1 MTART
6 RNYIQDKGYDAA
18 AAITKFRAVK
28 WSAEETVTPVTT
40 GATDIVAGIPQE
52 AVSAADILHGKGAP
66 LAVEG
71 DTEWECSAA
80 LAVGVR
86 VSCANDGTA
95 IVAVAGSKIHGWVV
109 EPTTATGQ
117 RARVHLSLNGDPTT

>member
-18 AAITKFRAVK
+18 APITKYRAVK
-28 WSAEETVTPVTT
+28 WSAEEVITPVTA

-52 AVSAADILHGKGAP
+52 SASALDITHGKGVP

-80 LAVGVR
+80 LAVGTR
-86 VSCANDGTA
+86 VACANDGTCIA
-95 IVAVAGSKIHGWVV
+95 SVAGSKIHGWVV

>member
-18 AAITKFRAVK
+18 AAITKYRAVK
-28 WSAEETVTPVTT
+28 WSAEETVTPVTA

-52 AVSAADILHGKGAP
+52 SVSAGDITHGKGVP

-86 VSCANDGTA
+86 VACANDGTCIA
-95 IVAVAGSKIHGWVV
+95 SVAGSKIHGWVV